1 MQETKKHNT
10 AMLSMGALGIV
21 YGDIGTSPLYALKE
35 CFSERVGLL
44 PSAENI
50 LAIVSLIFWTLMLVV
65 SLKYVLIVLRADDRG
80 EGGIMTL
87 LSLASRQSA
96 AKWHPFLIMLGLIG
110 AGLFLGDAVIT
121 PAMSVL
127 SAMEGL
133 NVVAP
138 DLEKYAL
145 PGSLLVLVLLFS
157 VQHFGTGDVGKWFG
171 PIMLLWF
178 FTLGLLGA
186 QAIIERPQIL
196 QAIDPM
202 HAANFIQQ
210 QPMLAFITLG
220 AVVLCVTGAEALY
233 ADMGHFGRGPIR
245 LAWGSIVFPALL
257 LNYFGQGALILADPT
272 ATENPFYLLA
282 PTWALLPLVAL
293 ATLATIIASQAV
305 ISGVYSLVRQSIQ
318 MGYLPRQEICH
329 TSDKE
334 IGQIYLPV
342 ANWILMACIIVVIV
356 IFESSSNLAAAYGI
370 AVTGT
375 MMITTILL
383 AFVAYHHWKTPL
395 YLIVLLSIPA
405 LLIDIGLFSANA
417 IKLFDGGWLP
427 VSIAILAIIVMTTW
441 RKGRAQLLDK
451 HEKKALSLP
460 EFIENI
466 EHTSPIRV
474 AGTGVFM
481 ARSPNTVPSAML
493 HNLRH
498 NKVLHQ
504 RVIFLTLRTKEKPRV
519 SREER
524 VQIKALGHSFW
535 QVTAFYGYKETPNII
550 EVLKFCKENDVVVS
564 LSDTSFFLS
573 RETLINTDQ
582 PGMARWREEL
592 FIWMNRNS
600 LKATDFF
607 KIPINRVVE
616 LGEQLEL

>member
-395 YLIVLLSIPA
+395 YLIALLGIPA

-441 RKGRAQLLDK
+441 RKGRALLLDK

-474 AGTGVFM
+474 AGTAVFM

-504 RVIFLTLRTKEKPRV
+504 RVIFLTLRTQEKPRV
-519 SREER
+519 SR
-524 VQIKALGHSFW
+524 
-535 QVTAFYGYKETPNII
+535 
-550 EVLKFCKENDVVVS
+550 
-564 LSDTSFFLS
+564 
-573 RETLINTDQ
+573 
-582 PGMARWREEL
+582 
-592 FIWMNRNS
+592 
-600 LKATDFF
+600 
-607 KIPINRVVE
+607 
-616 LGEQLEL
+616 

>member
-375 MMITTILL
+375 MMITTI
-383 AFVAYHHWKTPL
+383 
-395 YLIVLLSIPA
+395 
-405 LLIDIGLFSANA
+405 
-417 IKLFDGGWLP
+417 
-427 VSIAILAIIVMTTW
+427 
-441 RKGRAQLLDK
+441 
-451 HEKKALSLP
+451 
-460 EFIENI
+460 
-466 EHTSPIRV
+466 
-474 AGTGVFM
+474 
-481 ARSPNTVPSAML
+481 
-493 HNLRH
+493 
-498 NKVLHQ
+498 
-504 RVIFLTLRTKEKPRV
+504 
-519 SREER
+519 
-524 VQIKALGHSFW
+524 
-535 QVTAFYGYKETPNII
+535 
-550 EVLKFCKENDVVVS
+550 
-564 LSDTSFFLS
+564 
-573 RETLINTDQ
+573 
-582 PGMARWREEL
+582 
-592 FIWMNRNS
+592 
-600 LKATDFF
+600 
-607 KIPINRVVE
+607 
-616 LGEQLEL
+616 